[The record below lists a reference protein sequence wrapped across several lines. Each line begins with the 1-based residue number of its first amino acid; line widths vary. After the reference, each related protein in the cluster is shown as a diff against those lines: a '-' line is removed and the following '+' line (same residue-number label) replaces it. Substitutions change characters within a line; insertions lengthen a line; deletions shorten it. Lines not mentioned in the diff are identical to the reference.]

1 LDKQIEKEVKD
12 GGFASKSE
20 FIRYLIHLWKEE
32 KLAEDIAEAEQ
43 DIAAGRVREL
53 KSLKELR

>member
-1 LDKQIEKEVKD
+1 
-12 GGFASKSE
+12 
-20 FIRYLIHLWKEE
+20 LWKEE